1 MSLIQSLEDTGRL
14 RAVLTMSSRAESE
27 RFCVELL
34 PHMQCVTNRIYYT
47 AGSEKMLYPS
57 IL

>member
-34 PHMQCVTNRIYYT
+34 PHIQCVTNKSYYT
-47 AGSEKMLYPS
+47 AAS
-57 IL
+57 